1 MKQTI
6 VAGGQPYTVIQ
17 VEASSPITDFSQEQ
31 EVVRHS
37 CVEFLKPVQHQLYQ
51 AKAAGSSRLVRLDPL
66 P

>member
-6 VAGGQPYTVIQ
+6 VAGGQPYAVIQ
-17 VEASSPITDFSQEQ
+17 VEVPSPITDFSQE
-31 EVVRHS
+31 VVRYW

-51 AKAAGSSRLVRLDPL
+51 AKTAGSSRPVRLDPL